1 MRKPYI
7 RHENLRKAFEKF
19 INTDMDELTD
29 EDGERLLNELKH
41 SCLIIAAD
49 RIDGDMD
56 FRVLEIGEKE
66 YGILFSDMDEFRKT
80 FSDDE
85 CESYSFD
92 FEIYQ
97 KALECGLFDG
107 FLFNPNSEGLL
118 IEKELFLRIT
128 DLPQSVHDH
137 DNAYETEE
145 LVQLR
150 KSIDNGKLE
159 QFLAD
164 SSNIGNYEGLI
175 NCMADSVMLTLMLS
189 RDDLRDYADD
199 GIINMA
205 ETGPL
210 GFLYTDEVGGQY
222 STLFTSEEKM
232 KSVDTEYMK
241 YFQIVNVSIMTNF
254 VLNDDM
260 DGIIINP
267 GSDNVLLSRDVLL
280 EYSSFIEKA
289 CNDEKLNSAIFHLF
303 LMENH
308 L

>member
-128 DLPQSVHDH
+128 DLPQSVRDH

-241 YFQIVNVSIMTNF
+241 YFQIVNVSMMTNF

>member
-137 DNAYETEE
+137 DHAYKTEE

-241 YFQIVNVSIMTNF
+241 YFQIVNVSMMTNF